1 MISRRVLTVSSLSL
15 LVAAALPAQA
25 QQAQPTYPERPVRL
39 LVGFAPGGAND
50 ALARLIATPLASDL
64 GQPVVVE
71 NRPGVGSTVAI
82 GEVARARPDGHML
95 VLGATGGHAIAP
107 AIYSRLPYDA
117 TKDVLP
123 VTLVANAA
131 NALIV
136 HAGLPAKDL
145 RELIQYA
152 KAHPG
157 SWNYASPG
165 NGTIAH
171 LAGELFKSMAGVDI
185 VHVPYKG
192 DAPALADVMSGQTQ
206 MTFASLPSALA
217 GVRSGKVRILAVTS
231 AKRVPA
237 LPDAPTIA
245 EAGVPGYDFSTWY
258 GVFTTGGT
266 PPAVVDRLAKQI
278 AQIVAQPANAEAIR
292 RLGVEPATSTPAE
305 FRRFVSAEMT
315 RWGKVAR
322 DVNVKLD

>member
-1 MISRRVLTVSSLSL
+1 MISRRVLTLSSLGL
-15 LVAAALPAQA
+15 LTGASLPALA
-25 QQAQPTYPERPVRL
+25 QTAYPERALRM

-50 ALARLIATPLASDL
+50 ALARLIATPLAADL

-82 GEVARARPDGHML
+82 AEVARARPDGHML

-107 AIYSRLPYDA
+107 ALYSRLPYDA
-117 TKDVLP
+117 AKDVLP
-123 VTLVANAA
+123 VTLVAHAA
-131 NALIV
+131 NALVV
-136 HAGLPAKDL
+136 HAGLPVKDL

-152 KAHPG
+152 KTHPG

-171 LAGELFKSMAGVDI
+171 LAGELFKSMADVNI

-192 DAPALADVMSGQTQ
+192 DSPALADVMSGQTQ
-206 MTFASLPSALA
+206 MTFASLPSALS

-231 AKRVPA
+231 ARRVPA
-237 LPDAPTIA
+237 LPDVPTIA
-245 EAGVPGYDFSTWY
+245 EAGVAGYDFSTWY

-266 PPAVVDRLAKQI
+266 PPAVVERLARQS
-278 AQIVAQPANAEAIR
+278 AQIVAQPATAEAIR

-322 DVNVKLD
+322 DVGVKLD